1 VQTHGALEKAEE
13 AASSRALRVN
23 FRSLLEA
30 SGFRGAR
37 LEAAD
42 RLARKIALFRDC
54 AKLFM
59 LEARDNPGDR
69 AYLLACAK
77 DLYRRYQRARGS

>member
-1 VQTHGALEKAEE
+1 MNL
-13 AASSRALRVN
+13 RA
-23 FRSLLEA
+23 LLEA

-37 LEAAD
+37 LDAAEKVT
-42 RLARKIALFRDC
+42 RRIALFRDC

-77 DLYRRYQRARGS
+77 DLYRRYKTACRS